1 MIENNV
7 IHKRNVKQAL
17 NHGLLLKTLHRVI
30 RFNQEIWLK
39 PHFHM
44 NTELEKNTK
53 NDFEKDFFK
62 FLNNTVFGKI
72 MENVRKIR
80 DITLET
86 TKARGNYLE
95 SEPNY
100 HTIFFFFFFFQKIY

>member
-7 IHKRNVKQAL
+7 IHKRNLKQAL

-44 NTELEKNTK
+44 NTELEKKIQKMISK
-53 NDFEKDFFK
+53 N
-62 FLNNTVFGKI
+62 
-72 MENVRKIR
+72 
-80 DITLET
+80 
-86 TKARGNYLE
+86 
-95 SEPNY
+95 
-100 HTIFFFFFFFQKIY
+100 IFSSL

>member
-1 MIENNV
+1 
-7 IHKRNVKQAL
+7 
-17 NHGLLLKTLHRVI
+17 
-30 RFNQEIWLK
+30 
-39 PHFHM
+39 
-44 NTELEKNTK
+44 
-53 NDFEKDFFK
+53 
-62 FLNNTVFGKI
+62 

-100 HTIFFFFFFFQKIY
+100 HTIFFFFIFQKIY

>member
-44 NTELEKNTK
+44 NTELEKK
-53 NDFEKDFFK
+53 YKK
-62 FLNNTVFGKI
+62 
-72 MENVRKIR
+72 
-80 DITLET
+80 
-86 TKARGNYLE
+86 
-95 SEPNY
+95 
-100 HTIFFFFFFFQKIY
+100 